1 MLAAFL
7 DDIRD
12 GDLIAPKRLADRL
25 RLPMTRLSRLAHL
38 NRNTMTANPD
48 SPAVQAKL
56 GEIARIIA
64 RAADL
69 AGDEGKAIIW
79 FKHQPLPGYG
89 KTALRHGWPGSTA
102 RLMSPGAARRR
113 CSRGWSWLIPTC
125 ARARSRACLGSRI
138 RARPS

>member
-7 DDIRD
+7 DDIRE
-12 GDLIAPKRLADRL
+12 GDMIAPRRMAERL

-38 NRNTMTANPD
+38 NRNTMTAHPG

-79 FKHQPLPGYG
+79 FKHQPLPGFG
-89 KTALRHGWPGSTA
+89 KTAEELVEDGHADVVIEDLDR
-102 RLMSPGAARRR
+102 MAAGVY
-113 CSRGWSWLIPTC
+113 S
-125 ARARSRACLGSRI
+125 
-138 RARPS
+138 

>member
-12 GDLIAPKRLADRL
+12 DDLIAPRRMASRL
-25 RLPMTRLSRLAHL
+25 RLPMSRLARLAHV
-38 NRNTMTANPD
+38 NRNTMAAKPD

-69 AGDEGKAIIW
+69 AGDEGRAIIW
-79 FKHQPLPGYG
+79 FKHQPIPGFG
-89 KTALRHGWPGSTA
+89 KTAEELVEEGHANLVMEDLERMAEGIYS
-102 RLMSPGAARRR
+102 
-113 CSRGWSWLIPTC
+113 
-125 ARARSRACLGSRI
+125 
-138 RARPS
+138 

>member
-12 GDLIAPKRLADRL
+12 RDLIAPRRMAERL
-25 RLPMTRLSRLAHL
+25 RLPMSRLAKIAHV
-38 NRNTMTANPD
+38 NRNTMTARPE
-48 SPAVQAKL
+48 SPAVQVKL

-79 FKHQPLPGYG
+79 FKHQPIAGFG
-89 KTALRHGWPGSTA
+89 KTAEELVEEGHAQAVIMTLESMGEGVYA
-102 RLMSPGAARRR
+102 
-113 CSRGWSWLIPTC
+113 
-125 ARARSRACLGSRI
+125 
-138 RARPS
+138 

>member
-89 KTALRHGWPGSTA
+89 KTAEELVESGQ
-102 RLMSPGAARRR
+102 AAAVIEDLDRMAAGVY
-113 CSRGWSWLIPTC
+113 S
-125 ARARSRACLGSRI
+125 
-138 RARPS
+138 